1 MEEVHYELT
10 NESTPEGEYIKKEQG
25 ESLALARA
33 LLKLGENLLKL
44 DKKSEEGQKY
54 IEQAISIFETEKG
67 KQSKSYGKLMS
78 KLGNLYVSLG
88 KTEQGIAF
96 LEQCYQIQC
105 DYEESKIL
113 SKKGYETLLKY
124 LKENKNTEKYQLMKK
139 GKPLY

>member
-1 MEEVHYELT
+1 MK
-10 NESTPEGEYIKKEQG
+10 YIKKEQG